1 MRPTAESIQRKAVG
15 TMSTAHH
22 PVASTGW
29 TGWVR
34 FAGVILIINGVF
46 SGLQGLVALTG
57 PDTYYLSTPG
67 TLFLFDAKGWGWW
80 NVALGVLLILTAV
93 ALFSGATWAR
103 IAAVVIA
110 GVSAVVQL
118 MLIPAQP
125 WWSLIVIAI
134 DVLIIYAIIAHGDEL
149 RTEET
154 PPKVGS

>member
-1 MRPTAESIQRKAVG
+1 
-15 TMSTAHH
+15 MSTAQH

-29 TGWVR
+29 TGWIS

-57 PDTYYLSTPG
+57 PDTYYLSTSG
-67 TLFLFDAKGWGWW
+67 ALFIFDAQGWGWW
-80 NVALGVLLILTAV
+80 NLALGVFLILTAV

-103 IAAVVIA
+103 VVAVIVA

-134 DVLIIYAIIAHGDEL
+134 DVLIIFAVIAHGDEL
-149 RTEET
+149 RTGKT
-154 PPKVGS
+154 QQNVDS

>member
-1 MRPTAESIQRKAVG
+1 
-15 TMSTAHH
+15 MSTANH

-34 FAGVILIINGVF
+34 FAGVILIVNGVF

-57 PDTYYLSTPG
+57 PDSYYLSTPG
-67 TLFLFDAKGWGWW
+67 ALFIFDAKGWGWW

-103 IAAVVIA
+103 IVAVIVA

-149 RTEET
+149 KTGET
-154 PPKVGS
+154 PSNVNS

>member
-1 MRPTAESIQRKAVG
+1 
-15 TMSTAHH
+15 MSTAHH

-67 TLFLFDAKGWGWW
+67 TLYIFDAKGWGWW
-80 NVALGVLLILTAV
+80 NIAIGAGLILTAV

-103 IAAVVIA
+103 IVAVVVA

-118 MLIPAQP
+118 MLIPQQP
-125 WWSLIVIAI
+125 WWSFIVIAV
-134 DVLIIYAIIAHGDEL
+134 DVLIIFAIIAHGEEL
-149 RTEET
+149 KAEKA
-154 PPKVGS
+154 PPSGNP

>member
-1 MRPTAESIQRKAVG
+1 
-15 TMSTAHH
+15 MSTAHH

-34 FAGVILIINGVF
+34 FAGVIMIVNGVF

-67 TLFLFDAKGWGWW
+67 TLFPFDAKGWGWW
-80 NVALGVLLILTAV
+80 NVALGALLILTAI

-103 IAAVVIA
+103 VVAVVVA

-118 MLIPAQP
+118 MLIPVQP
-125 WWSLIVIAI
+125 WWSFIVIAI
-134 DVLIIYAIIAHGDEL
+134 DVLIIYSIIAHGEEL
-149 RTEET
+149 KAEQA
-154 PPKVGS
+154 PPSTNP

>member
-1 MRPTAESIQRKAVG
+1 
-15 TMSTAHH
+15 MSTARH

-29 TGWVR
+29 TGWIS

-67 TLFLFDAKGWGWW
+67 ALFLFDAKGWGWW
-80 NVALGVLLILTAV
+80 NLALGVFLILAAV
-93 ALFSGATWAR
+93 ALFSGAMWAR
-103 IAAVVIA
+103 VVAVVVA
-110 GVSAVVQL
+110 GLSAIVQL

-134 DVLIIYAIIAHGDEL
+134 DVLIIYAVIAHGDEL
-149 RTEET
+149 RTGGE
-154 PPKVGS
+154 G

>member
-1 MRPTAESIQRKAVG
+1 
-15 TMSTAHH
+15 MSTAHH
-22 PVASTGW
+22 SVASTGW
-29 TGWVR
+29 IGFVR

-57 PDTYYLSTPG
+57 PDTYYLSTQG
-67 TLFLFDAKGWGWW
+67 ALFLFDTKGWGWW
-80 NVALGVLLILTAV
+80 NVALGVLLILTAG

-103 IAAVVIA
+103 IVAVVVA

-125 WWSLIVIAI
+125 WWSLSVIAI

-149 RTEET
+149 RTGET
-154 PPKVGS
+154 PSNVDS